1 MKIDLP
7 KVGFTSLSFFTDNFA
22 YNQVYQ
28 QPTYRVH
35 FRILTKPVEIPSG
48 SKLLFSIDSSLNSK
62 IFRQTVRQTNK
73 LSVVYTKYFKLRQ
86 AYFKAQSATSV
97 NSLFSGNL
105 DNIIISWFESSYTSP
120 DIHNSQAWVG
130 YFTPN
135 TPDTVISLPNLLIAK
150 KPLGLNFINYSSKE
164 DSGSRLSVI
173 VSVNTQSFS
182 LETVLAYPMGPSFI
196 RALEEFTKIAS
207 EYILNN
213 HFLNIRLADTMASL
227 VYEYLGNFGAMRMGG
242 GSFAFLV
249 NPMYQTLQLYVYGV
263 NFTTYYH
270 IEDV

>member
-7 KVGFTSLSFFTDNFA
+7 KVGFTSQAFFTDNFA
-22 YNQVYQ
+22 YNQVWQ

-48 SKLLFSIDSSLNSK
+48 SKLLFSIDSSLSNK
-62 IFRQTVRQTNK
+62 IFRQNTRQKNK
-73 LSVVYTKYFKLRQ
+73 LPLVYTKYFKLRQ
-86 AYFKAQSATSV
+86 AYFKAQSNPPVDSW
-97 NSLFSGNL
+97 FSGSL
-105 DNIIISWFESSYTSP
+105 DNINISWFESSYTLP
-120 DIHNSQAWVG
+120 VINNPVAWVG

-173 VSVNTQSFS
+173 VSVNTQTFS

-213 HFLNIRLADTMASL
+213 HFLNIRLENTMVSL
-227 VYEYLGNFGAMRMGG
+227 VYKYLGNFGVSYKGW
-242 GSFAFLV
+242 GSFGFLV
-249 NPMYQTLQLYVYGV
+249 NPMYQNLQLMVYNV
-263 NFTTYYH
+263 YFTTYYH
-270 IEDV
+270 IEDL

>member
-7 KVGFTSLSFFTDNFA
+7 KVGFTSQAFFTDNFA
-22 YNQVYQ
+22 YNQVWQ

-48 SKLLFSIDSSLNSK
+48 SKLLFNIDSSLNSK
-62 IFRQTVRQTNK
+62 VFRQNTRQKNK
-73 LSVVYTKYFKLRQ
+73 LPLVYTKYFKLRQ
-86 AYFKAQSATSV
+86 AYFKAQSNPPIDSW
-97 NSLFSGNL
+97 FSGSL
-105 DNIIISWFESSYTSP
+105 DNINISWFESSYTLP
-120 DIHNSQAWVG
+120 VIDNPVAWVG

-173 VSVNTQSFS
+173 VSVNTQTFS

-213 HFLNIRLADTMASL
+213 HFLNIRLENTMVSL
-227 VYEYLGNFGAMRMGG
+227 VYKYLGRFGPSYRGW
-242 GSFAFLV
+242 GSFGFLV
-249 NPMYQTLQLYVYGV
+249 NPMYQNLQLMVYNV
-263 NFTTYYH
+263 YFTTYYH
-270 IEDV
+270 IEDL